1 MKLKSSVICGLIG
14 SSVLLIVQL
23 FYFILNTYV
32 QYVEDGYYI
41 YNSIPKPVVTF
52 IEIARILAWLLIVCF
67 LIGLLK
73 KTK

>member
-32 QYVEDGYYI
+32 QYVEDGYSI
-41 YNSIPKPVVTF
+41 YDSIPNPVFTF
-52 IEIARILAWLLIVCF
+52 IGIATILAWLLIVCF

>member
-32 QYVEDGYYI
+32 EYVENGYSI
-41 YNSIPKPVVTF
+41 YDSIPKPLFT
-52 IEIARILAWLLIVCF
+52 ILGIATVLAWLLIVCF
-67 LIGLLK
+67 FIGLLK

>member
-14 SSVLLIVQL
+14 SSVLLIVRL
-23 FYFILNTYV
+23 FYFILEYE
-32 QYVEDGYYI
+32 EDGYY
-41 YNSIPKPVVTF
+41 SIPKPVYTL
-52 IEIARILAWLLIVCF
+52 IGIATILAWLLIVCF

>member
-1 MKLKSSVICGLIG
+1 MRLKSSVICGLIG

-32 QYVEDGYYI
+32 EYVEDGYSVYD
-41 YNSIPKPVVTF
+41 SIPKQVFTVLG
-52 IEIARILAWLLIVCF
+52 IAIVLAWLLIVCF
-67 LIGLLK
+67 FVGLLK

>member
-1 MKLKSSVICGLIG
+1 MKLRSSVICGLIG
-14 SSVLLIVQL
+14 SSVRLIVQL

-32 QYVEDGYYI
+32 EYVGY
-41 YNSIPKPVVTF
+41 SIIPRPVYTL
-52 IEIARILAWLLIVCF
+52 IDIATILARLLIVCF

>member
-32 QYVEDGYYI
+32 EYVGY
-41 YNSIPKPVVTF
+41 SIIPRPVYTL
-52 IEIARILAWLLIVCF
+52 IGIATILAWLLIVCF

>member
-1 MKLKSSVICGLIG
+1 MRLESSVICGLIG

-32 QYVEDGYYI
+32 EYVEDGYSI
-41 YNSIPKPVVTF
+41 YDSIPKQVFTVLG
-52 IEIARILAWLLIVCF
+52 IAIVLAWLLIVCF
-67 LIGLLK
+67 FVGLLK